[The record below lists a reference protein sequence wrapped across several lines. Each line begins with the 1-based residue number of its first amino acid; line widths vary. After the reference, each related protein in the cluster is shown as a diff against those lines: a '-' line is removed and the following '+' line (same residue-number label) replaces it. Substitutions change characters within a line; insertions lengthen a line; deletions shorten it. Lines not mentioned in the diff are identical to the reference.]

1 MWSYTFTMKFYELPP
16 EVENKIRDTDSR
28 PFIRVVLE
36 LAGGDVYIP
45 DSDILECITTS
56 YKTEAGGI
64 VNCGELLLKGIYDI
78 ENNPEYKPGLGVQI
92 WFCFGGQEN
101 TFYRFHLFVDDNGFQ
116 IQETGYLNKT
126 TKIRLIDLS
135 SKLDDTKLQRNW
147 TDAQTVVHAAVCNE
161 LNPEHSLVH
170 IIAARGGINASE
182 INCGYLPFDIPYV
195 MIEGSAWKELCSLAK
210 AYNAVVEC
218 GKDLTLSFIES
229 PYDNE
234 NEYSE
239 ESDFSLN
246 ENEITHYRF
255 FNNND
260 KYANNVR
267 LKYTRYVQTER
278 QELWNYSNAP
288 IWYDEDMQPYYP
300 FTDDNRNIIK
310 DNDYQAIY
318 TAKNEEGKT
327 RNVVFAD
334 SLDSEEDFVDAMEV
348 TGEDKPVVIQYD
360 TSTFKDRAIIQLGRD
375 GKLIGL
381 RKASITGRAIISE
394 TNYSVFVK
402 DDDEIAA
409 KGQIVKNITSKYLS
423 DDLFEEEPFCQ
434 RRAKDFL
441 QECLNCKG
449 GYYLTTFIP
458 LIHARVGAFMD
469 IRLNGHSSYKK
480 VRIDELTFRYKKDEA
495 FSSEIW
501 VTRV

>member
-1 MWSYTFTMKFYELPP
+1 MRFYELPP

-28 PFIRVVLE
+28 PFVRVVFE
-36 LAGGDVYIP
+36 LADGDVYIP
-45 DSDILECITTS
+45 DSDIFECVATS

-64 VNCGELLLKGIYDI
+64 VNCGELLLKGLYDV
-78 ENNPEYKPGLGVQI
+78 EHNAEYTTGLGVQI
-92 WFCFGGQEN
+92 WYCFGEREN
-101 TFYRFHLFVDDNGFQ
+101 TFFRFHLFVDDNGFQ
-116 IQETGYLNKT
+116 SQETGYLDKT
-126 TKIRLIDLS
+126 TKVRLIDLS
-135 SKLDDTKLQRNW
+135 SKLDDTKLQHNW
-147 TDAQTVVHAAVCNE
+147 TDAQTVVHSVVCDRT
-161 LNPEHSLVH
+161 NPENSLVH
-170 IIAARGGINASE
+170 IIAKRGGLNVNE
-182 INCGYLPFDIPYV
+182 INCGSLPFDIPYV
-195 MIEGSAWKELCSLAK
+195 IVVGSAWKELCALAK
-210 AYNAVVEC
+210 AYDAVVEC

-229 PYDNE
+229 PYDVE

-239 ESDFSLN
+239 ESDFSLD
-246 ENEITHYRF
+246 ETEITHYRF

-278 QELWNYSNAP
+278 QELWSYSDAP
-288 IWYDEDMQPYYP
+288 VWYDEDMKPYYP
-300 FTDDNRNIIK
+300 FTDDSRKIIS

-327 RNVVFAD
+327 RNVVYAD
-334 SLDSEEDFVDAMEV
+334 QLDSEQDFLNAIEV

-360 TSTFKDRAIIQLGRD
+360 TTTYKDRAIVQLGRD

-394 TNYSVFVK
+394 TNYSIFVK
-402 DDDEIAA
+402 DDNEIAA
-409 KGQIVKNITSKYLS
+409 KGQIVKNVTSKFLS
-423 DDLFEEEPFCQ
+423 DDLFEDEPFCQ
-434 RRAKDFL
+434 RRAKDLL
-441 QECLNCKG
+441 QECINCKG
-449 GYYLTTFIP
+449 AYYFTTYLP

-469 IRLNGHSSYKK
+469 IRLKKDSAFKK
-480 VRIDELTFRYKKDEA
+480 VRIDELTFRYKKEEA

>member
-1 MWSYTFTMKFYELPP
+1 MRFYELPP
-16 EVENKIRDTDSR
+16 EVESKIRDTDSR
-28 PFIRVVLE
+28 PFVRVVFE

-45 DSDILECITTS
+45 DSDILECVTTS
-56 YKTEAGGI
+56 YKTEDGGI
-64 VNCGELLLKGIYDI
+64 VNFGELLLKGLYDV
-78 ENNPEYKPGLGVQI
+78 EHNAEYTTGLGVQI
-92 WFCFGGQEN
+92 WYCFGEREN
-101 TFYRFHLFVDDNGFQ
+101 TFFRFHLFVDDNGFQ
-116 IQETGYLNKT
+116 SQETGFLEKT
-126 TKIRLIDLS
+126 TKVRLIDLS
-135 SKLDDTKLQRNW
+135 SILDDTKLQRNW
-147 TDAQTVVHAAVCNE
+147 TDAQTVVRAAVCDR
-161 LNPEHSLVH
+161 LHPENSLVH
-170 IIAARGGINASE
+170 IIAARGGIKPNE
-182 INCGYLPFDIPYV
+182 INCCSLPFIIVYV
-195 MIEGSAWKELCSLAK
+195 IVVGSAWKELCAI
-210 AYNAVVEC
+210 ANTYHCVVEC
-218 GKDLTLSFIES
+218 GKDLTISFIES
-229 PYDNE
+229 PYDTE

-239 ESDFSLN
+239 DSCFELT

-278 QELWNYSNAP
+278 QELWSYSDAP
-288 IWYDEDMQPYYP
+288 VWYDEDMRPYYP
-300 FTDDNRNIIK
+300 FTDDSRKIIS
-310 DNDYQAIY
+310 DNDYQALY
-318 TAKNEEGKT
+318 TAKNDEGKT
-327 RNVVFAD
+327 RNVVYAD
-334 SLDSEEDFVDAMEV
+334 QLDSEQDFIEAMEV

-360 TSTFKDRAIIQLGRD
+360 TTTYRDRAIIQLGRD

-402 DDDEIAA
+402 DDNEIAA

-423 DDLFEEEPFCQ
+423 DDLFENEPFCQ

-441 QECLNCKG
+441 QECINCKG
-449 GYYLTTFIP
+449 AYYLTTYLP

-469 IRLNGHSSYKK
+469 IRLNKDSAFKK
-480 VRIDELTFRYKKDEA
+480 VRIDELTFRYKKEEA

>member
-1 MWSYTFTMKFYELPP
+1 MKFYELPP
-16 EVENKIRDTDSR
+16 AVENKILDTDSR

-36 LAGGDVYIP
+36 LNGGDIYIP

-92 WFCFGGQEN
+92 WFCFGEREN
-101 TFYRFHLFVDDNGFQ
+101 TFYRFHLIVDDNGFQ
-116 IQETGYLNKT
+116 IQETGFLNKT
-126 TKIRLIDLS
+126 TKIKLIDLS

-147 TDAQTVVHAAVCNE
+147 TDAQTIVHAKVCDE
-161 LNPEHSLVH
+161 LDPEHSLVH

-182 INCGYLPFDIPYV
+182 INCGELPFDVPYV
-195 MIEGSAWKELCSLAK
+195 MVEGSAWKELCSLAK

-229 PYDNE
+229 PYDLE

-239 ESDFSLN
+239 ESCFSLD
-246 ENEITHYRF
+246 ETQITHYRF

-260 KYANNVR
+260 KYANNIR

-278 QELWNYSNAP
+278 QELWSYSDTP
-288 IWYDEDMQPYYP
+288 VWYDEDMQPYYP
-300 FTDDNRNIIK
+300 FTDDNRKIIS

-318 TAKNEEGKT
+318 TAKNDEGKS
-327 RNVVFAD
+327 RNVVYAD
-334 SLDSEEDFVDAMEV
+334 RLDSEQDFLDAMEV
-348 TGEDKPVVIQYD
+348 TGEDKPLIVQYD
-360 TSTFKDRAIIQLGRD
+360 TTTYKDRAIIQLSRND
-375 GKLIGL
+375 KLIGL
-381 RKASITGRAIISE
+381 RKASITGYAIISE
-394 TNYSVFVK
+394 PNYSVFVK

-409 KGQIVKNITSKYLS
+409 NGQIVKNVTSKYLS
-423 DDLFEEEPFCQ
+423 DDLFEDEPFCQ
-434 RRAKDFL
+434 RRAKDLL
-441 QECLNCKG
+441 QECINCKG
-449 GYYLTTFIP
+449 AYYLTTYLP

-469 IRLNGHSSYKK
+469 IRLNAQSQFKK
-480 VRIDELTFRYKKDEA
+480 VKIDEVTFRYKKDAA
-495 FSSEIW
+495 FSTELW
-501 VTRV
+501 VTRR

>member
-1 MWSYTFTMKFYELPP
+1 MRFYELPP

-28 PFIRVVLE
+28 PFVRVVFE

-45 DSDILECITTS
+45 DSDILECVTTS

-64 VNCGELLLKGIYDI
+64 VNCGELLLKGLYDV
-78 ENNPEYKPGLGVQI
+78 EHNAEYTTGLGVQI
-92 WFCFGGQEN
+92 WYCFGNSET

-116 IQETGYLNKT
+116 SQKTGYLDKT
-126 TKIRLIDLS
+126 TKVRLIDLS

-147 TDAQTVVHAAVCNE
+147 TDAQTIVHAKVSDR
-161 LNPEHSLVH
+161 LHPEKSLVH
-170 IIAARGGINASE
+170 IIAARGGINTAE
-182 INCGYLPFDIPYV
+182 INCGSLPFDVPYV
-195 MIEGSAWKELCSLAK
+195 VVAGSAWKELCSLAK
-210 AYNAVVEC
+210 TYDAVVEC

-229 PYDNE
+229 PYDVE

-239 ESDFSLN
+239 ESDFTLD
-246 ENEITHYRF
+246 ETEITHYRF

-278 QELWNYSNAP
+278 QELWSYSDAP
-288 IWYDEDMQPYYP
+288 VWYDEDMKPYYP
-300 FTDDNRNIIK
+300 FTDDNRAIIK
-310 DNDYQAIY
+310 DNDYEAIY

-334 SLDSEEDFVDAMEV
+334 QLTTEEEFVRDMQIAGSSPAM
-348 TGEDKPVVIQYD
+348 TCTNYD
-360 TSTFKDRAIIQLGRD
+360 TTTYKDRAIIQLSRNGN
-375 GKLIGL
+375 LIGL
-381 RKASITGRAIISE
+381 YKAAIYGRAIISE
-394 TNYSVFVK
+394 TNYSIFVK
-402 DDDEIAA
+402 DDNEITA
-409 KGQIVKNITSKYLS
+409 KGQIVKNVTSKFLS
-423 DDLFEEEPFCQ
+423 DDLFEDEPFCQ
-434 RRAKDFL
+434 RRAKDLL
-441 QECLNCKG
+441 QECINCKG
-449 GYYLTTFIP
+449 AYYLTTYLP

-469 IRLNGHSSYKK
+469 IRLNAQSSFKK
-480 VRIDELTFRYKKDEA
+480 VRIDELTFRYKKEEA